1 MKNDK
6 NGQTDWIHRTHI
18 RKLYP
23 RPSYLD
29 DDSDDEDD
37 SQPVINISRE
47 TSDDN
52 NSSDFD
58 KSSAGGVECSTDIIK
73 NEVANETVKTEADD
87 SICSNQSQRQIV
99 DESQLAN
106 LFKNVAK
113 SKRKSR
119 KTKTPTEPSRKS
131 TRDRKKVEKLQIGS
145 NKGQSYD

>member
-1 MKNDK
+1 MKNEQ

-23 RPSYLD
+23 RPSHLD

-37 SQPVINISRE
+37 SQPVISISRE
-47 TSDDN
+47 TSDDS
-52 NSSDFD
+52 NSSDLN
-58 KSSAGGVECSTDIIK
+58 KSSAGGVGCSTDITKI
-73 NEVANETVKTEADD
+73 EVANETIKTEADD

-99 DESQLAN
+99 DENQLAN

-119 KTKTPTEPSRKS
+119 KSKTPTEPSRKS
-131 TRDRKKVEKLQIGS
+131 TRESKKVEKLQIGS